1 MKKTLFV
8 LFSIFLVHCSY
19 SQDYILPNDIVTDFV
34 KTTPSKIV
42 NSDVLVSAKVDSDN
56 LYEIT
61 IDYSGIKKVFKLK
74 PLTFP
79 SFQTKFKSVFS
90 ELLTEV
96 NEKKDGTNAEKK
108 LELNTPINPSADN
121 KIALLFTQIVS
132 RYNTEEERPQIATL
146 HLKKD
151 INVYYYDPN
160 NKPKNN
166 NKTAQVNVG
175 VLSNPQVEISFYAGF
190 IEKIQVNG
198 TINGQEVSFN
208 NKFSIGISATKNIRE
223 LSDNILYTNEQ
234 FTKEFILN
242 ENKSG
247 TPDQINKVTDRS
259 SLYINV
265 GDVIRY
271 VKRVDVNAND
281 ISPVPQLVIL
291 DKNQNESKLYK
302 EESTKLFEA
311 IVYTDFFG
319 IFDEENPNGIIQTE
333 ITKRF
338 NIETSRFDSGSNWY
352 GLLFP
357 PLLVTEGVGFFQF
370 FDARFQYS
378 KIEKNNKFLLP
389 ANYETLDSSGTV
401 ISNETYYAPIALY
414 QHRNFAIGGNL
425 NLLTLENQN
434 AKLNMYL
441 NTGFLFGRS
450 GVKENE
456 TQENGTYIN
465 NIEIPIE
472 YKFHLLPEK
481 RVSFEFG
488 AKASWFELLD
498 SEINLKS
505 IEENKLTSKN
515 KWLNSFN
522 LDVNV
527 DVSSTGKLFLRY
539 KLIHELDNINN
550 NFSQLQFGYS
560 FFLLQNN
567 VAKKDKSLR

>member
-8 LFSIFLVHCSY
+8 LCSIFMFHFSY
-19 SQDYILPNDIVTDFV
+19 CQDYIVSNDIIADFV
-34 KTTPSKIV
+34 KTNPQKIV
-42 NSDVLVSAKVDSDN
+42 YSDVLVNAKVDSEN

-96 NEKKDGTNAEKK
+96 NEKKDGTSAVTK
-108 LELNTPINPSADN
+108 LALNTPINSSADN
-121 KIALLFTQIVS
+121 KIALLFSQIVT

-146 HLKKD
+146 HLKND

-166 NKTAQVNVG
+166 NKTAQENVG
-175 VLSNPQVEISFYAGF
+175 VLLNPQVEISFYAGF

-223 LSDNILYTNEQ
+223 LSNNILYTNEQ

-242 ENKSG
+242 ENKSDA
-247 TPDQINKVTDRS
+247 PNQINKVTDRS
-259 SLYINV
+259 SLYVNV

-357 PLLVTEGVGFFQF
+357 PLVVTEGVGFFQF

-389 ANYETLDSSGTV
+389 ANYETLDNSGTV
-401 ISNETYYAPIALY
+401 ISNESYYAPIALY

-425 NLLTLENQN
+425 NILTLENQN

-498 SEINLKS
+498 SDLNLKS
-505 IEENKLTSKN
+505 IEDNKLTSKN

-567 VAKKDKSLR
+567 GTKKIKN